1 MATRKVTTCD
11 VPGCGKEGQHFAFS
25 RGTRPSGAG
34 DSDPVNRVFDLCHG
48 HVSGLL
54 MNVMDKLGWDV
65 QDAVLTSLGVPLN
78 RID

>member
-1 MATRKVTTCD
+1 M
-11 VPGCGKEGQHFAFS
+11 
-25 RGTRPSGAG
+25 
-34 DSDPVNRVFDLCHG
+34 CHG